1 MNAERPGSRAGPFV
15 LAITFLRRILPTD
28 LVQQVGM
35 TVEQAQE
42 LVERLPLPGFT
53 PLVLGK
59 GADAGP
65 KISPASL

>member
-1 MNAERPGSRAGPFV
+1 
-15 LAITFLRRILPTD
+15 
-28 LVQQVGM
+28 M

-65 KISPASL
+65 KISPASF